1 MSKMS
6 VKKESSW
13 LRVCCAGKCRIRI
26 FDHDTKECE
35 VDAGQW
41 CNDHCWNVLVARS
54 PGHQL
59 QTTFP
64 SWILGWLLDTAAD
77 TLRYSQIC
85 SVYEAL
91 QSFLSD
97 YIEPAASTAHFSWLH
112 NIMSRQRSIIQF
124 KYIFAIPAWDALCA
138 KTVQNIQDQE
148 KVLRHEISEM
158 LVWVVR
164 EATFIVLIML
174 EIILISTSG
183 WACLTIRRSKIV
195 ILL

>member
-1 MSKMS
+1 MP
-6 VKKESSW
+6 VKKEKLVESLLCRQVPNKNLWSRHQGVWGWCWSVVQWSLLECFGCQVTRSS
-13 LRVCCAGKCRIRI
+13 AANN
-26 FDHDTKECE
+26 F
-35 VDAGQW
+35 
-41 CNDHCWNVLVARS
+41 S
-54 PGHQL
+54 
-59 QTTFP
+59 

-158 LVWVVR
+158 LVWIVR

-183 WACLTIRRSKIV
+183 WACLTCRRSKIV